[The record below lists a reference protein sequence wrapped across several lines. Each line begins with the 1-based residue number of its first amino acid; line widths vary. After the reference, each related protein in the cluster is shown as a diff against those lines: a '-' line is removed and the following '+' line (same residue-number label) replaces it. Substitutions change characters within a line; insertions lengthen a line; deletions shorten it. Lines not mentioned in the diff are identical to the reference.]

1 MYLLNGNIG
10 CIIVHG
16 DKFLVRG
23 CGGFNIFLYFSNMKR
38 NEYYIF
44 NAGRLLLCLKDGK
57 ASILSEC
64 PSWICL
70 EGVRL
75 FVENETTLC
84 YMARG
89 EQESL
94 PEGYAWVDLRESFHV
109 VSREAYRMAGKA
121 SELLYFDQQHRY
133 CGLCGAEMEWSSSI
147 SKRCVHCGQEIWP
160 KLNTAI
166 IVLVH
171 KGETAL
177 LVKAKNF
184 RRNYHG
190 LVAGF
195 VETGE
200 SLEECVA
207 REVWEETGLR
217 IANIRYFGSQPWP
230 YPMGLMVGFHADYV
244 EGDIALRDGELCDA
258 AFFTRDNIPAIPGK
272 MSMAR
277 MLIDDWL
284 GAAFGR

>member
-1 MYLLNGNIG
+1 MYGKLIFSVG
-10 CIIVHG
+10 V
-16 DKFLVRG
+16 
-23 CGGFNIFLYFSNMKR
+23 CGGFNIFLYFSDMKQSR
-38 NEYYIF
+38 YYIF
-44 NAGRLLLCLKDGK
+44 NGGRLLLCLKDGM
-57 ASILSEC
+57 ACVVDEY
-64 PSWICL
+64 PSWVSL

-75 FVENETTLC
+75 FVEDDTTLC
-84 YMARG
+84 YMARSG
-89 EQESL
+89 QEAL
-94 PEGYAWVDLRESFHV
+94 PKGYAWVDLRESYHI
-109 VSREAYRMAGKA
+109 VSGEVYRMAGKA
-121 SELLYFDQQHRY
+121 SELLYFDCQHGY
-133 CGLCGAEMEWSSSI
+133 CGLCGAPMEWCSSI
-147 SKRCVHCGQEIWP
+147 SKRCTHCGQEIWP

-171 KGETAL
+171 KGEEAL

-200 SLEECVA
+200 SLEDCVK
-207 REVWEETGLR
+207 REVLEETGLR

-244 EGDIALRDGELCDA
+244 EGDIALLDGELNDA
-258 AFFTRDNIPAIPGK
+258 QFFTRNNIPAIPGK

-284 GAAFGR
+284 HG